1 MPTQDRSEPGWRG
14 IALPWAARRCGALEA
29 LATSSGTP
37 EDIAEATG
45 VDEDAAERLVAAL
58 ESEGFLARVGDEYEP
73 TNRLLGFLTKT
84 DLRSIGRLPAELDAF
99 DRWVALP
106 GTVAGKAPPEP
117 PDALRNRLG
126 REAAADETRVRSE
139 VTTAVYAAPD
149 GERVVVVGDGPGRRA
164 VEFHE
169 RGWDVTLLDSE
180 ARIDAVEPL
189 LRREAV
195 ELRGGD
201 PTDLPDCD
209 LAVFVGTLSERDADG
224 ARAVVEAAGRASPA
238 AVFLD
243 AFHGETDGAA
253 LADVDRL
260 ATGAGRVHDAETV
273 RSWVADSFGDAAME
287 PVPGSPMSAAVGR
300 AIQ

>member
-1 MPTQDRSEPGWRG
+1 MPTQDRSEPGWREV
-14 IALPWAARRCGALEA
+14 ALLWASRRCGALEA

-37 EDIAEATG
+37 TDVAEEAG
-45 VDEDAAERLVAAL
+45 IDEDAAARLVAAL

-106 GTVAGKAPPEP
+106 GTVAGEAPPEP

-126 REAAADETRVRSE
+126 REAADDETRIRSE
-139 VTTAVYAAPD
+139 VTTAVHAAPD
-149 GERVVVVGDGPGRRA
+149 GDHVVVVGDGPGRRA
-164 VEFHE
+164 VEFAD
-169 RGWDVTLLDSE
+169 RGWEVTLLDSE

-195 ELRGGD
+195 ELRGSD

-224 ARAVVEAAGRASPA
+224 ARAVVGAARRASPV

-243 AFHGETDGAA
+243 TYRGETDGAA

-260 ATGAGRVHDAETV
+260 AAGAGRVHDAEAV
-273 RSWVADSFGDAAME
+273 RSWLVESYGDVAVE
-287 PVPGSPMSAAVGR
+287 PVPGSPMSAVVGR

>member
-1 MPTQDRSEPGWRG
+1 MPTQDRSEPDWREV
-14 IALPWAARRCGALEA
+14 ALLWAARRCGALEA

-37 EDIAEATG
+37 TDVADEADIDDEA
-45 VDEDAAERLVAAL
+45 AARLVAAL

-106 GTVAGKAPPEP
+106 GTMAGETPPDP

-126 REAAADETRVRSE
+126 REAAVDETRVRSE
-139 VTTAVYAAPD
+139 VTTAVHAAPD
-149 GERVVVVGDGPGRRA
+149 GDHVVVVGDGPGRRA
-164 VEFHE
+164 VEFAD
-169 RGWDVTLLDSE
+169 RGWDVTLLDARE
-180 ARIDAVEPL
+180 RIDAVEPL
-189 LRREAV
+189 LRRTPV

-224 ARAVVEAAGRASPA
+224 ARRVVEAAGRTSPV

-243 AFHGETDGAA
+243 TYRGESDGAA
-253 LADVDRL
+253 LADIDRL
-260 ATGAGRVHDAETV
+260 AAGAGRIHDAETV

-287 PVPGSPMSAAVGR
+287 SVPGSPISAAVGR